1 MPARTP
7 AAGGRRTFTERARR
21 EQIVRAAVDTLAEL
35 GYADTSLGKIART
48 AGLSSV
54 GMISYYFTG
63 KAELM
68 AEVVTTVLS
77 TAGEVVAPRMAAAPT
92 AVERF
97 RAYVQGNF
105 DWAATHRSDAVALVE
120 IAMGTRG
127 TAGSLDL
134 ESGAAEFVGALVA
147 EAQDERAAAPG
158 GGPRPEP
165 VDPQVVAA
173 AVRGAINGAVGR
185 SLRRVPG
192 PGPDPELSAEGAG
205 IAELFVRGAFGP

>member
-1 MPARTP
+1 MPARTRE
-7 AAGGRRTFTERARR
+7 ARERRTFTEAARR

-54 GMISYYFTG
+54 GMISYYFSG

-68 AEVVTTVLS
+68 AEVVTTVLA
-77 TAGEVVAPRMAAAPT
+77 TAEEVVASRVAAAPT

-97 RAYVQGNF
+97 RAYVHGSL

-120 IAMGTRG
+120 IAMGARG
-127 TAGSLDL
+127 GPDSVDL
-134 ESGAAEFVGALVA
+134 EAGATEIVADLVVR
-147 EAQDERAAAPG
+147 AQEERG
-158 GGPRPEP
+158 LGRGRPEP
-165 VDPQVVAA
+165 IDPYVVAG

-192 PGPDPELSAEGAG
+192 PGPDPELADEGAA
-205 IAELFVRGAFGP
+205 IAELFVRGALGS